1 MRVELVAHF
10 AHVSA
15 LVESETTSKNKM
27 VPVLAVSLPLWKRK
41 FLQSSP
47 NDQFE
52 KTVWRNY
59 RCNEIPSIKVK
70 NKGDFF
76 IWASPTHAMS
86 GRQRDSL
93 DKRCAQLSLSFL
105 STLTVWFRVVSPILF
120 KSRNWRK

>member
-27 VPVLAVSLPLWKRK
+27 VPALVVSLPLWKRK

-52 KTVWRNY
+52 KNGV
-59 RCNEIPSIKVK
+59 EKLQ
-70 NKGDFF
+70 
-76 IWASPTHAMS
+76 M
-86 GRQRDSL
+86 Q
-93 DKRCAQLSLSFL
+93 
-105 STLTVWFRVVSPILF
+105 
-120 KSRNWRK
+120 